1 MRVIALKILRTF
13 WEKHRDAE
21 PPLRAWHTVARQGSF
36 PDFATLKATFGSAD
50 MAGIYTVFDI
60 GGNKYRL
67 VAHIHHNTQRLY
79 VRWILTHKEYDQW
92 TQQLRQGKV

>member
-92 TQQLRQGKV
+92 TQQLRKGKV